1 MEKSVA
7 LGGYTPTSLHY
18 VRNHGPTPRLDWG
31 SHRVEVTGLVD
42 RPTTF
47 TMDHLVA
54 LPSVT
59 IPITLV
65 RAASPQIR
73 RTSPFIVAPLLAEVT
88 TCPCLRAGCKEN
100 SRGRQAFL

>member
-7 LGGYTPTSLHY
+7 LGGYTPTNLHY
-18 VRNHGPTPRLDWG
+18 VRNHGPTPRLEWG

-47 TMDHLVA
+47 TMDELVT

-65 RAASPQIR
+65 RAACPQIR
-73 RTSPFIVAPLLAEVT
+73 RASPSIAAPLLAAGT
-88 TCPCLRAGCKEN
+88 RSPHLRAG
-100 SRGRQAFL
+100 

>member
-7 LGGYTPTSLHY
+7 LGGYTPTNLHY

-31 SHRVEVTGLVD
+31 GHRVTVEGLVD

-47 TMDHLVA
+47 TMDQLIS

-59 IPITLV
+59 IPVTLV
-65 RAASPQIR
+65 KPK
-73 RTSPFIVAPLLAEVT
+73 TPPPLLAFHHHT
-88 TCPCLRAGCKEN
+88 HPQPRPHLLRA
-100 SRGRQAFL
+100 